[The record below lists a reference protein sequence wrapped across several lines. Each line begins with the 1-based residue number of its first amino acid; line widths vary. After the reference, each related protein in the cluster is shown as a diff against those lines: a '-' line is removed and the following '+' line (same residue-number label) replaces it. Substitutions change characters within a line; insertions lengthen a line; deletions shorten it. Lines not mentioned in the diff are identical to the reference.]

1 MTYRSAAAIGLGVLL
16 FVSLVTQ
23 AADDGFATEEQK
35 VFYYLGTV
43 FGTQLNENLTPLSLS
58 AEELAVVERG
68 MHDALVDQTV
78 ALDDAIYGQ
87 KLNEMAQQRML
98 AQAEG
103 EATAASAYIGQMSA
117 EDGAITT
124 DSGLVI
130 KELNAG
136 EGASPTPDSTVTAHY
151 HGTLRD
157 GTVFDSSVERGQPFT
172 SSLSSVIPC
181 WREAIPLMKEGGK
194 SKITCPSD
202 LAYGSRGSG
211 AIPGG
216 AALTFEVELIEV
228 VN

>member
-1 MTYRSAAAIGLGVLL
+1 MTYRSATAIGLGVLL
-16 FVSLVTQ
+16 FVSAVTH
-23 AADDGFATEEQK
+23 AADDGFETEEQK

-43 FGTQLNENLTPLSLS
+43 FGAQLNENLTPLSLS
-58 AEELAVVERG
+58 AEELAYVERG
-68 MHDALVDQTV
+68 MHDALSDQTV
-78 ALDDAIYGQ
+78 ALDDAVYGE

-103 EATAASAYIGQMSA
+103 EAIEAQAYIGRMSD
-117 EDGAITT
+117 EDGAVTT

-130 KELNAG
+130 REITAG

-157 GTVFDSSVERGQPFT
+157 GTVFDSSVDRGQPFT

-194 SKITCPSD
+194 SKITCPSE
-202 LAYGSRGSG
+202 LGYGSRGSG
-211 AIPGG
+211 VIPGG